1 VGRLRTRL
9 LRNEPLRL
17 ADDEHLPRAHRGT
30 RGHEPAECLNLGE
43 EDAGRLAGGG
53 GTQRLRAPRL
63 DLRGARILEGI
74 LQPVCAGTPGAHER
88 KEPVQVGMLEPQYHP
103 TGLTLATGAVRVR
116 LQAEQE
122 LTEPEGQP
130 LL

>member
-1 VGRLRTRL
+1 
-9 LRNEPLRL
+9 
-17 ADDEHLPRAHRGT
+17 
-30 RGHEPAECLNLGE
+30 ECLNLGE

-130 LL
+130 LLAHAGRPMDEQRRRQLARLERAQQALPGV